1 MSLEPLRLRGWM
13 LYWVIAGVAWPSS
26 MQPPT
31 PLRALP
37 WRDGRTMPSTATDSL
52 QPAISVL
59 DSIFSTAHG
68 RPTIEQFASV
78 RLGNVPLVI
87 FRVETGGGT
96 GGYLTGYAV
105 FVTSDGTAPH
115 LVWSAFA
122 SETFAG
128 EPVAHSTPYRV
139 SGCLFL
145 AGDSALGYDLAASDE
160 AGLRAL
166 AYDKQNP
173 EISTHAPVRSSGYYA
188 LSAHDVTMRYAAP
201 RDSVL
206 TSKCRSSAADIGRAR

>member
-1 MSLEPLRLRGWM
+1 
-13 LYWVIAGVAWPSS
+13 
-26 MQPPT
+26 
-31 PLRALP
+31 
-37 WRDGRTMPSTATDSL
+37 MPSTATDSL
-52 QPAISVL
+52 QPVISVL
-59 DSIFSTAHG
+59 DSIFGTVHG

-105 FVTSDGTAPH
+105 FVTSNSTAPH

-128 EPVAHSTPYRV
+128 EPVTHSAPYRV

-145 AGDSALGYDLAASDE
+145 AGDSAFGYDVAASNA

-188 LSAHDVTMRYAAP
+188 LSVDDLTMRYAAP

-206 TSKCRSSAADIGRAR
+206 GRTCRSSAADVGRAR

>member
-1 MSLEPLRLRGWM
+1 MRLDPLRLRWWM
-13 LYWVIAGVAWPSS
+13 LYWVIARVAWPSS

-37 WRDGRTMPSTATDSL
+37 WREGRTMPSTATDSL
-52 QPAISVL
+52 QPVISVL
-59 DSIFSTAHG
+59 DSIFGTVHG

-105 FVTSDGTAPH
+105 FVTSNSTAPH

-128 EPVAHSTPYRV
+128 EPVTPSAPYRV

-145 AGDSALGYDLAASDE
+145 AGDSAFGYDVAASNA

-166 AYDKQNP
+166 
-173 EISTHAPVRSSGYYA
+173 
-188 LSAHDVTMRYAAP
+188 
-201 RDSVL
+201 
-206 TSKCRSSAADIGRAR
+206 